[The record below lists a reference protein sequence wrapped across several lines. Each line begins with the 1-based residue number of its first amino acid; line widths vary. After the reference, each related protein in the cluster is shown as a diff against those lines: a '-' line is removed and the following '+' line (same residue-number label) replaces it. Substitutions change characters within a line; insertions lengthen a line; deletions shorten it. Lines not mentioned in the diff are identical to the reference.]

1 MLGPWPAAWASDV
14 MRKKYRLRSSADLY
28 RVRAEGQ
35 SWPHRLMV
43 IAVLSNGLDHS
54 RFGFVV
60 GRRMGN
66 AVQRNLIKRRMRE
79 SVRVRIQQGE
89 IATGKD
95 VVFIARRPIQQ
106 ASFHQVD
113 QAIGLMLC
121 RAGVQTAA
129 RQ

>member
-1 MLGPWPAAWASDV
+1 
-14 MRKKYRLRSSADLY
+14 
-28 RVRAEGQ
+28 
-35 SWPHRLMV
+35 MV
-43 IAVLSNGLDHS
+43 ISTRANGLDRS

-66 AVQRNLIKRRMRE
+66 AVQRNRIKRRMRE

-113 QAIGLMLC
+113 QAIGLMLR
-121 RAGVQTAA
+121 RAGLQKAA
-129 RQ
+129 QQ